1 MINIKNVMA
10 TILVEQLQL
19 DHLFDHYKDPLKTIQ
34 QNKPIVQPI
43 DQNIIT
49 RKQNILKWNQ
59 KHENIVTLYKYLSHF
74 KQNTEE
80 FYGTFKQYRTPWFKK
95 IGKNIYM
102 KEAIGC
108 VSSEEHNLPF
118 YYYCEI
124 RDGHSNQSNLLNHP
138 ICIKFDPK
146 DGNIAL
152 TDEIKQLHKQGK
164 LCSITDIGKFFDKSK
179 YQTNLHYRQFQSK
192 TFTSITKPM
201 DIVMYIEKLIED
213 KSALGIKDALNLNAL
228 TKIKRIEIITHMDK
242 ENKKMTKRE
251 KFIADNSV
259 MTRRTVI
266 ADDLDEL
273 DAKATSTKIKITKGD
288 EVTTIRYLIN
298 HEKLTKTEIDHNIT
312 SISFTGKGC
321 MIKTLCD
328 FLGLQCNNTITFTD
342 KDNFDTT
349 IISGVINLLKKYNI
363 SDDYKPV
370 NQVKHNINVESIYK
384 ILSDYY
390 LHYHRQGELFPLKYD
405 FANGQ
410 VYIKTV
416 DLLTI
421 SVEFNNKRF
430 EIYVIKDNDY
440 LKYVGKIENMYIPEA
455 KTLSY
460 NMQLVHTYESIIGK
474 MNDKDVHI
482 QFDKQYMSEYIGKL
496 NLQINPHFENI
507 DLKFIDSKVCDIMV
521 SDNNIAK
528 FYCKLM
534 IEYNEKIVYIDH
546 FAEEIETFYKN
557 NQCELVYL
565 QNNATTVIKGQYNP
579 RSHMNGTTTTT
590 NGSDNK
596 TYDIKYDQVKRTKY
610 DEKGFDAE
618 YTIDNTGTLV
628 ITTKPPE
635 PKPPKKYGF
644 KAAYS
649 SIDGSKCI
657 VKLELLP
664 DSKVATDGYQDK
676 LRTNKAQV
684 IGIFKYKSDW
694 NSKVEYIYP
703 SLNEAYSGHDR
714 YFKYRLGETVSVY
727 NFDPNLH
734 HVCVPGI
741 HFFMKQE
748 DALRFHGTSTSKY
761 NISEYEK
768 MDKYDTDNVNNDDA
782 YQSILIPDSQLIIPE
797 TKEEKYD
804 NAGSDDED
812 AIIITQFDKKLIE
825 KEIKE
830 EKLVNKTNLIIES
843 DDEEKNAS
851 SDNEDQCKVCY
862 DKQADTI
869 IMECQ
874 HQMCKRCFDAW
885 IVLENTCPFCRGN
898 IDYYL
903 DK

>member
-1 MINIKNVMA
+1 MA
-10 TILVEQLQL
+10 TVLVEQLCL
-19 DHLFDHYKDPLKTIQ
+19 NNLFDHYKDPLKTIQ
-34 QNKPIVQPI
+34 QIKSEILPI
-43 DQNIIT
+43 DQYKLI
-49 RKQNILKWNQ
+49 RKENVMRWNQ
-59 KHENIVTLYKYLSHF
+59 EFENIAILHKYLSQF
-74 KQNTEE
+74 RQNIEE
-80 FYGTFKQYRTPWFKK
+80 FHGTFRQYRTPWFKRLK
-95 IGKNIYM
+95 RSIYI

-108 VSSEEHNLPF
+108 VSSDDPILPF

-124 RDGHSNQSNLLNHP
+124 RDGITEQSNILNHP
-138 ICIKFDPK
+138 VCIKFDPK

-152 TDEIKQLHKQGK
+152 TDEIRQLHKQGK
-164 LCSITDIGKFFDKSK
+164 LLSITEIGKFFDQSK
-179 YQTNLHYRQFQSK
+179 YQTNLHYSQFQSK

-242 ENKKMTKRE
+242 ENKKNTKRE
-251 KFIADNSV
+251 KFIAENSI

-273 DAKATSTKIKITKGD
+273 DAKATSTKIKIIKGN

-298 HEKLTKTEIDHNIT
+298 NEKLTKTEVGDTIT

-321 MIKTLCD
+321 MIESLCD
-328 FLGLQCNNTITFTD
+328 FLGLECNNTITFTD

-349 IISGVINLLKKYNI
+349 IISGVNNLLVKNNI
-363 SDDYKPV
+363 PEEYKPI
-370 NQVKHNINVESIYK
+370 NQIKHNINVKSIYK

-390 LHYHRQGELFPLKYD
+390 LHYHYQGELFPLKYD

-410 VYIKTV
+410 VHIKT
-416 DLLTI
+416 DDKLTI
-421 SVEFNNKRF
+421 SVEFNDKRF
-430 EIYVIKDNDY
+430 EIFVIKDNDH
-440 LKYVGKIENMYIPEA
+440 LKYVGKIDNIYIPE
-455 KTLSY
+455 KLSY
-460 NMQLVHTYESIIGK
+460 NMQSVTICENVIGRMNNKDVDIQFNQQYVSDYLGK
-474 MNDKDVHI
+474 MNLQLTKYQYKNLSMEFIGSKVYDLMISDKDISNSYCKFMLEYTDRIVHI
-482 QFDKQYMSEYIGKL
+482 DQY
-496 NLQINPHFENI
+496 
-507 DLKFIDSKVCDIMV
+507 
-521 SDNNIAK
+521 NNQ
-528 FYCKLM
+528 
-534 IEYNEKIVYIDH
+534 
-546 FAEEIETFYKN
+546 IETFYKN
-557 NQCELVYL
+557 DQYELVYL
-565 QNNATTVIKGQYNP
+565 QNDATTLIKGQFKP
-579 RSHMNGTTTTT
+579 KSHMNGTSTTT
-590 NGSDNK
+590 GSDNK

-610 DEKGFDAE
+610 DEKGLDAE

-628 ITTKPPE
+628 ITAKPPE

-664 DSKVATDGYQDK
+664 DSKVATDGHQDK
-676 LRTNKAQV
+676 LRTNKAKV

-694 NSKVEYIYP
+694 YSKVEYIYP

-734 HVCVPGI
+734 HICVPGI

-761 NISEYEK
+761 NIKEYEL
-768 MDKYDTDNVNNDDA
+768 MDKYDTDHNANNDNT

-797 TKEEKYD
+797 TREEKYD
-804 NAGSDDED
+804 TAGSDDED
-812 AIIITQFDKKLIE
+812 AIIITPSDKKLIE

-843 DDEEKNAS
+843 DDEDKNAD

-862 DKQADTI
+862 DKHSDTI
-869 IMECQ
+869 IMNCQ
-874 HQMCKRCFDAW
+874 HQICKRCFDAW
-885 IVLENTCPFCRGN
+885 VVLENTCPFCRGN